1 MEEELTYLLNQYEDT
16 QLNKIES
23 LLSKVEMTEDLF
35 HTAIS
40 TRSVDLIR
48 LILKYVPVQSISPEQ
63 LEFFTHYGNTE
74 KERTHAYELAKIL
87 LEYGYVFS
95 NDETSYW
102 FNTIIKDNT
111 TYCDNHIFYNY
122 GH

>member
-1 MEEELTYLLNQYEDT
+1 MEELTYLLNQYEDT

-23 LLSKVEMTEDLF
+23 LLSKVAMTDDLF

-48 LILKYVPVQSISPEQ
+48 LTLKYVPVQSISPEQ
-63 LEFFTHYGNTE
+63 LEFFTPYGTTE
-74 KERTHAYELAKIL
+74 NERTHAYELAKIL
-87 LEYGYVFS
+87 IEYGYVFG

-102 FNTIIKDNT
+102 FNIIIKDNT